1 MGGFGGSLWGS
12 AGGGAVPPPGTMQA
26 QSYIYLALRRVGH
39 LRPGYQPSPELLND
53 LLFEWQLLFD
63 KLNAERNMNYSLP
76 SYTYPITGPG
86 SQTGG
91 NGYLVGPT
99 ATTAP
104 ATDTTAPGGANDWLG
119 PRPESIV
126 QANLVM
132 LNQPQQPVYLPLR
145 SLTTE
150 EWASLSVQQIT
161 PISVTSMFYYDPQWP
176 NGVFNVFPPL
186 SAGNSIQ
193 LYTFGILNSPTSLT
207 DAYGGPPGYAEMVVR
222 CMSVRAYPLISKHL
236 SVITRSLAEL
246 KTEAYEALQEIRGI
260 NRPIQH
266 MASDFPGRTR
276 NGGIPDFDR
285 FVYLT
290 GIPY

>member
-1 MGGFGGSLWGS
+1 MPGFGGTLWGS
-12 AGGGAVPPPGTMQA
+12 SGSGPVPPPGTLQA
-26 QSYIYLALRRVGH
+26 QSYIYLALRRCGH

-53 LLFEWQLLFD
+53 LMMEWMLLFD
-63 KLNAERNMNYSLP
+63 YLNAEREMNYALP
-76 SYTYPITGPG
+76 SYTYPVTGPG

-91 NGYLVGPT
+91 NGYEIGPT
-99 ATTAP
+99 AA
-104 ATDTTAPGGANDWLG
+104 DWVG

-132 LNQPQQPVYLPLR
+132 LNVPNQPVYLPLR

-150 EWASLSVQQIT
+150 EWASLSILQIP
-161 PISVTSMFYYDPQWP
+161 PISVTSLFYYQATWP

-193 LYTFGILNSPTSLT
+193 LYTFGIMDAPTSLT

-222 CMSVRAYPLISKHL
+222 CMAVRAYPLISKQLGTFH
-236 SVITRSLAEL
+236 RSFAEL
-246 KTEAYEALQEIRGI
+246 KTEAYESMQRLRMI

-266 MASDFPGRTR
+266 LSNDYPQGRH
-276 NGGIPDFDR
+276 NAIPLFDS
-285 FVYLT
+285 FLT
-290 GIPY
+290 ATGQPY